1 MSSQQ
6 PETLPDERELALAYT
21 PASIRD
27 KLRVFLWLDQ
37 RLARIVSQTTEPML
51 GQMRLAWWRD
61 MLAKPASERPQG
73 DVVLDGIAL
82 HWTGDEAALSALVDG
97 WERML
102 DEPPLSKEAAL
113 EMATGRAVPF
123 VAVGDV
129 AAGSDTS
136 ALTTGKLWALVD
148 TALNTEN
155 ADERAML
162 FDLARELPRSTSLP
176 SSLKGLAVL
185 NALARRSIDKGGRPL
200 MEGRGAALVAIRA
213 AIFGR

>member
-1 MSSQQ
+1 MSDQQ

-21 PASIRD
+21 PEPVRD
-27 KLRVFLWLDQ
+27 QMRVFLLLDQ

-82 HWTGDEAALSALVDG
+82 HWAGDEAALSALVDG

-102 DEPPLSKEAAL
+102 DEPPLSKKAAL

-129 AAGSDTS
+129 GAGSDTS
-136 ALTTGKLWALVD
+136 ALTAGKRWALVD

-185 NALARRSIDKGGRPL
+185 NALARRSLDKAGRPL